1 MEQKFNVN
9 ELEATE
15 IPDHSYVK
23 EKFVST
29 LTNLHRI
36 SPEDAQSI
44 YEKEVIYY
52 KKALAEP
59 KSKLKAC
66 TKISLFSTFMEIA
79 INNLSIQS
87 GSKSEAYM
95 ESRGANM
102 GTAQNASWV
111 QIARFVITTYGEL
124 NLRIRAGQ
132 IVRMS
137 NPIVFYKGDH
147 FQPRTND
154 RGILVVD
161 YVPAIPRQ
169 SKEIV
174 GCWVAIHL
182 PKDGLDFKWLLEDDI
197 ARLKEYS
204 IPKSGDQ
211 ESRRANALYSSNDNQ
226 IDPGFLETKTIKQA
240 MRAYTKLRLSGSA
253 VIETD
258 FDEEDDEN
266 KDSNYSVRSGTQVEQ
281 RQTETVVIEN
291 KEDGGLF

>member
-15 IPDHSYVK
+15 IPDNSYVK
-23 EKFVST
+23 GKFINT

-36 SPEDAQSI
+36 SPEDALSI

-59 KSKLKAC
+59 KSKLKTC

-95 ESRGANM
+95 ESRGANL
-102 GTAQNASWV
+102 GTKENPNWV

-132 IVRMS
+132 IIRMS
-137 NPIVFYKGDH
+137 NPIVIYKGDH

-154 RGILVVD
+154 RGILIID
-161 YVPAIPRQ
+161 YAPAIPRQ
-169 SKEIV
+169 STEII

-211 ESRRANALYSSNDNQ
+211 ESRRANALYSSNDSQ
-226 IDPGFLETKTIKQA
+226 IDPGFLETKTIKHA
-240 MRAYTKLRLSGSA
+240 MRSYTKLRLSGTA
-253 VIETD
+253 VIEGD
-258 FDEEDDEN
+258 FDEEED
-266 KDSNYSVRSGTQVEQ
+266 KDNNFSVQSGTQVEQ
-281 RQTETVVIEN
+281 KQKETVVIT
-291 KEDGGLF
+291 KEDKEEIF

>member
-9 ELEATE
+9 ELEAME

-23 EKFVST
+23 EKFIST

-36 SPEDAQSI
+36 STEDAQSI

-59 KSKLKAC
+59 KSKLKTC
-66 TKISLFSTFMEIA
+66 TKISLFSTFMEIS

-137 NPIVFYKGDH
+137 NPIVIYKGDH
-147 FQPRTND
+147 FQPKTND
-154 RGILVVD
+154 RGVLIVE

-169 SKEIV
+169 SKEII

-211 ESRRANALYSSNDNQ
+211 ENRKANALYSSNGNQ
-226 IDPGFLETKTIKQA
+226 IDPGFLETKTIKHA
-240 MRAYTKLRLSGSA
+240 MRSYTKLRLSETA
-253 VIETD
+253 VIEGD
-258 FDEEDDEN
+258 FDEEED
-266 KDSNYSVRSGTQVEQ
+266 KDQNFSVQSGTQVEQ
-281 RQTETVVIEN
+281 QQTETVVIEN
-291 KEDGGLF
+291 KEDGGIF